1 MLISSRLSKIAAL
14 LVALFALTA
23 CQTQD
28 KFGSSEMI
36 EEMSA
41 SSANDGDFYI
51 DAPLDEE
58 WAKEQAEAQRK
69 AEEERLAK
77 EAAEEAQREQERL
90 DEEARAREE
99 ARIAEEQRLKQ
110 EEADR
115 AAKEAAD
122 RAAKEAADRA
132 AKEADD
138 RAAKEAAD
146 RAAREAANAEA
157 GVVNDVVP
165 TGKPTEAVY
174 FDFDKSFILPKF
186 DDVILSHVKYLRVNP
201 DLKVEIQGNCDERGS
216 REYNLGLGNQ
226 RALAV
231 KAALE
236 LLGIASDR
244 ISITSFGS
252 EKPVALGHDESSW
265 QQNRR
270 ADFVY

>member
-1 MLISSRLSKIAAL
+1 MLISSRLSKLAAL

-23 CQTQD
+23 CQTQT
-28 KFGSSEMI
+28 KTGSTDMI

-41 SSANDGDFYI
+41 ESATDGDFYI
-51 DAPLDEE
+51 EAPLDEE
-58 WAKEQAEAQRK
+58 WAKEQADAQRK
-69 AEEERLAK
+69 AEEERLAR
-77 EAAEEAQREQERL
+77 EAAQREQERL

-110 EEADR
+110 E
-115 AAKEAAD
+115 AAD
-122 RAAKEAADRA
+122 RAAKEAA
-132 AKEADD
+132 E
-138 RAAKEAAD
+138 RAAKEAAE
-146 RAAREAANAEA
+146 RAAKEAANAET

-165 TGKPTEAVY
+165 VGKPTASVY

-186 DDVILSHVKYLRVNP
+186 DDVILSHVKYLRANP

>member
-1 MLISSRLSKIAAL
+1 MLISSRLLKLAAL
-14 LVALFALTA
+14 LVALLALTA
-23 CQTQD
+23 CQTQT
-28 KFGSSEMI
+28 KTGSSDMI

-41 SSANDGDFYI
+41 ESATDGDFYI
-51 DAPLDEE
+51 EAPLDEE
-58 WAKEQAEAQRK
+58 WAKEQADAQRK
-69 AEEERLAK
+69 AEEDRLAR
-77 EAAEEAQREQERL
+77 EAAEAAQREQERL

-110 EEADR
+110 E
-115 AAKEAAD
+115 AAD
-122 RAAKEAADRA
+122 RAAKEAA
-132 AKEADD
+132 E
-138 RAAKEAAD
+138 RAAKEAAE
-146 RAAREAANAEA
+146 RAAKEAANAET

-165 TGKPTEAVY
+165 VGKPTASVY

-186 DDVILSHVKYLRVNP
+186 DDVILSHVKYLRANP

>member
-1 MLISSRLSKIAAL
+1 MLITSRLLRIAAL
-14 LVALFALTA
+14 LLALFALTA
-23 CQTQD
+23 CQTQT
-28 KFGSSEMI
+28 KTGSSDMI

-41 SSANDGDFYI
+41 SSANDEDFYI

-69 AEEERLAK
+69 AEEERLAR

-110 EEADR
+110 E
-115 AAKEAAD
+115 
-122 RAAKEAADRA
+122 
-132 AKEADD
+132 
-138 RAAKEAAD
+138 AAD

-165 TGKPTEAVY
+165 VGKPTASVY

-186 DDVILSHVKYLRVNP
+186 DDVILSHVKYLRANP

>member
-1 MLISSRLSKIAAL
+1 MLITSRLLRIAAL
-14 LVALFALTA
+14 LLALFALTA
-23 CQTQD
+23 CQTQT
-28 KFGSSEMI
+28 KTGSSDMI

-69 AEEERLAK
+69 AEEERLAR

-110 EEADR
+110 EAADR
-115 AAKEAAD
+115 AAREAAD
-122 RAAKEAADRA
+122 RAAR
-132 AKEADD
+132 
-138 RAAKEAAD
+138 EAAD

-165 TGKPTEAVY
+165 VGKPTASVY

-186 DDVILSHVKYLRVNP
+186 DDVILSHVKYLRANP

>member
-1 MLISSRLSKIAAL
+1 MLISSRLLKIAAL

-23 CQTQD
+23 CQTQT
-28 KFGSSEMI
+28 KTGSSDMI

-69 AEEERLAK
+69 AEEERLAR

-90 DEEARAREE
+90 AEE

-110 EEADR
+110 E
-115 AAKEAAD
+115 AAD
-122 RAAKEAADRA
+122 RAAKEAA
-132 AKEADD
+132 D

-165 TGKPTEAVY
+165 VGKPTASVY

-186 DDVILSHVKYLRVNP
+186 DDVILSHVKYLRANP

>member
-1 MLISSRLSKIAAL
+1 MLITSRLLRIAAL
-14 LVALFALTA
+14 LLALFALTA
-23 CQTQD
+23 CQTQT
-28 KFGSSEMI
+28 KTGSSDMI

-69 AEEERLAK
+69 AEEERLAR

-110 EEADR
+110 E
-115 AAKEAAD
+115 
-122 RAAKEAADRA
+122 
-132 AKEADD
+132 
-138 RAAKEAAD
+138 AAD

-165 TGKPTEAVY
+165 VGKPTASVY

-186 DDVILSHVKYLRVNP
+186 DDVILSHVKYLRANP

>member
-1 MLISSRLSKIAAL
+1 MLISSRLLKLAAL
-14 LVALFALTA
+14 LFALLALTA
-23 CQTQD
+23 CQTQT
-28 KFGSSEMI
+28 KTGSSDMI

-41 SSANDGDFYI
+41 ESATDGDFYI
-51 DAPLDEE
+51 EAPLDEE
-58 WAKEQAEAQRK
+58 WAKEQADAQRK
-69 AEEERLAK
+69 AEEERLAR
-77 EAAEEAQREQERL
+77 EAAEAAQREQERL

-110 EEADR
+110 EAADR

-132 AKEADD
+132 AKEA
-138 RAAKEAAD
+138 
-146 RAAREAANAEA
+146 ANAET

-165 TGKPTEAVY
+165 VGKPTASVY

-186 DDVILSHVKYLRVNP
+186 DDVILSHVKYLRANP

>member
-1 MLISSRLSKIAAL
+1 MLITSRLLRIAAL
-14 LVALFALTA
+14 LLALFALTA

-69 AEEERLAK
+69 AEEERLAR

-110 EEADR
+110 EAADR
-115 AAKEAAD
+115 AAREAAD
-122 RAAKEAADRA
+122 RAAR
-132 AKEADD
+132 
-138 RAAKEAAD
+138 EAAD

-165 TGKPTEAVY
+165 VGKPTASVY

-186 DDVILSHVKYLRVNP
+186 DDVILSHVKYLRANP

>member
-1 MLISSRLSKIAAL
+1 MLITSRLLKIAAL

-23 CQTQD
+23 CQTQT
-28 KFGSSEMI
+28 KTGSSDMI

-41 SSANDGDFYI
+41 QSGTDGDFYI
-51 DAPLDEE
+51 EAPLDEE
-58 WAKEQAEAQRK
+58 WAKKQAEAQRK
-69 AEEERLAK
+69 AEEERLAR

-110 EEADR
+110 EAADR

-122 RAAKEAADRA
+122 RAAKEAA
-132 AKEADD
+132 E
-138 RAAKEAAD
+138 

-165 TGKPTEAVY
+165 VGKPTESVY

-186 DDVILSHVKYLRVNP
+186 DDVILSHVKYLRANP

>member
-1 MLISSRLSKIAAL
+1 MLITSRLLRIAAL
-14 LVALFALTA
+14 LLALFALTA
-23 CQTQD
+23 CKTQD
-28 KFGSSEMI
+28 EFGSSEMI

-69 AEEERLAK
+69 AEEERLAR

-110 EEADR
+110 EAADR
-115 AAKEAAD
+115 AAREAAD
-122 RAAKEAADRA
+122 RAAR
-132 AKEADD
+132 
-138 RAAKEAAD
+138 EAAD

-165 TGKPTEAVY
+165 VGKPTASVY

-186 DDVILSHVKYLRVNP
+186 DDVILSHVKYLRANP

>member
-1 MLISSRLSKIAAL
+1 MLISSRLLKLAAL
-14 LVALFALTA
+14 LVALCALTA
-23 CQTQD
+23 CQTQT
-28 KFGSSEMI
+28 KTGSTDMI

-41 SSANDGDFYI
+41 ESATDGDFYI
-51 DAPLDEE
+51 EAPLDEE
-58 WAKEQAEAQRK
+58 WAKEQADAQRK
-69 AEEERLAK
+69 AEEERLAR
-77 EAAEEAQREQERL
+77 EAAEAAQREQERL

-110 EEADR
+110 EAADR

-122 RAAKEAADRA
+122 RAAKEAA
-132 AKEADD
+132 E
-138 RAAKEAAD
+138 RAAKEAA
-146 RAAREAANAEA
+146 NAET

-165 TGKPTEAVY
+165 VGKPTASVY

-186 DDVILSHVKYLRVNP
+186 DDVILSHVKYLRANP

>member
-1 MLISSRLSKIAAL
+1 MLISSRLLKLAAL
-14 LVALFALTA
+14 LFALLALTA
-23 CQTQD
+23 CQTQT
-28 KFGSSEMI
+28 KTGSTDMI

-41 SSANDGDFYI
+41 ESATDGDFYI
-51 DAPLDEE
+51 EAPLDEE
-58 WAKEQAEAQRK
+58 WAKEQADAQRK
-69 AEEERLAK
+69 AEEERLAR
-77 EAAEEAQREQERL
+77 EAAEAAQREQERL

-110 EEADR
+110 EAAER
-115 AAKEAAD
+115 AAKEAAE
-122 RAAKEAADRA
+122 RAAKEAA
-132 AKEADD
+132 E
-138 RAAKEAAD
+138 RAAKEAA
-146 RAAREAANAEA
+146 NAET

-165 TGKPTEAVY
+165 VGKPTASVY

-186 DDVILSHVKYLRVNP
+186 DDVILSHVKYLRANP

>member
-1 MLISSRLSKIAAL
+1 MLISSRLLKLAAL

-23 CQTQD
+23 CQTQT
-28 KFGSSEMI
+28 KTGSSDMI

-41 SSANDGDFYI
+41 ESATDGDFYI
-51 DAPLDEE
+51 EAPLDEE
-58 WAKEQAEAQRK
+58 WAKEQADAQRK
-69 AEEERLAK
+69 AEEERLAR
-77 EAAEEAQREQERL
+77 EAAEAAQREQERL

-110 EEADR
+110 EAADR

-122 RAAKEAADRA
+122 RAAKEAA
-132 AKEADD
+132 E
-138 RAAKEAAD
+138 RAAKEAA
-146 RAAREAANAEA
+146 NAET

-165 TGKPTEAVY
+165 VGKPTASVY

-186 DDVILSHVKYLRVNP
+186 DDVILSHVKYLRANP

>member
-1 MLISSRLSKIAAL
+1 MLISSRLLKLAAL

-23 CQTQD
+23 CQTQT
-28 KFGSSEMI
+28 KTGSTDMI

-41 SSANDGDFYI
+41 ESATDGDFYI
-51 DAPLDEE
+51 EAPLDEE
-58 WAKEQAEAQRK
+58 WAKEQADAQRK
-69 AEEERLAK
+69 AEEERLAR
-77 EAAEEAQREQERL
+77 EAAEAAQREQERL
-90 DEEARAREE
+90 DEEARAKEE

-110 EEADR
+110 E
-115 AAKEAAD
+115 AAD
-122 RAAKEAADRA
+122 RAAKEAA
-132 AKEADD
+132 E
-138 RAAKEAAD
+138 RAAKEAAE
-146 RAAREAANAEA
+146 RAAKEAAERAAKEAANAET
-157 GVVNDVVP
+157 GVVNDVIPV
-165 TGKPTEAVY
+165 GKPTASVY

-186 DDVILSHVKYLRVNP
+186 DDVILSHVKYLRANP

>member
-28 KFGSSEMI
+28 EFGSSEMI

-41 SSANDGDFYI
+41 ESATDGDFYI
-51 DAPLDEE
+51 EAPLDEE
-58 WAKEQAEAQRK
+58 WAKERADAQRK
-69 AEEERLAK
+69 AEEERLAR

-115 AAKEAAD
+115 AAKEAA
-122 RAAKEAADRA
+122 
-132 AKEADD
+132 D

>member
-1 MLISSRLSKIAAL
+1 MLISSRLLKLAAL

-23 CQTQD
+23 CQTQT
-28 KFGSSEMI
+28 KTGSSDMI

-41 SSANDGDFYI
+41 ESATDGDFYI
-51 DAPLDEE
+51 EAPLDEE

-69 AEEERLAK
+69 AEEERLAR

-110 EEADR
+110 EAADR

-132 AKEADD
+132 A
-138 RAAKEAAD
+138 
-146 RAAREAANAEA
+146 REAANAET

-165 TGKPTEAVY
+165 VGKPTASVY

-186 DDVILSHVKYLRVNP
+186 DDVILSHVKYLRANP

>member
-1 MLISSRLSKIAAL
+1 MLISSRLSKLAAL

-23 CQTQD
+23 CQTQT
-28 KFGSSEMI
+28 KTGSTDMI

-41 SSANDGDFYI
+41 ESATDGDFYI
-51 DAPLDEE
+51 EAPLDEE
-58 WAKEQAEAQRK
+58 WAKEQADAQRK
-69 AEEERLAK
+69 AEEERLAR
-77 EAAEEAQREQERL
+77 EAAQREQERL

-110 EEADR
+110 EAADR

-122 RAAKEAADRA
+122 RAAKEAA
-132 AKEADD
+132 
-138 RAAKEAAD
+138 
-146 RAAREAANAEA
+146 NAET

-165 TGKPTEAVY
+165 VGKPTASVY

-186 DDVILSHVKYLRVNP
+186 DDVILSHVKYLRANP

>member
-1 MLISSRLSKIAAL
+1 MLISSRLLKLAAL

-23 CQTQD
+23 CQTQT
-28 KFGSSEMI
+28 KTGSSDMI

-41 SSANDGDFYI
+41 ESATDGDFYI
-51 DAPLDEE
+51 EAPIDEE
-58 WAKEQAEAQRK
+58 WAKEQADAQRK
-69 AEEERLAK
+69 AEEQRLAR
-77 EAAEEAQREQERL
+77 EAAEAAQREQERL

-110 EEADR
+110 EAADR

-122 RAAKEAADRA
+122 RAAKEAA
-132 AKEADD
+132 
-138 RAAKEAAD
+138 
-146 RAAREAANAEA
+146 NAET

-165 TGKPTEAVY
+165 VGKPTASVY

-186 DDVILSHVKYLRVNP
+186 DDVILSHVKYLRANP

-270 ADFVY
+270 ADFEY

>member
-1 MLISSRLSKIAAL
+1 MLISSRLLKLAAL

-23 CQTQD
+23 CQTQT
-28 KFGSSEMI
+28 KTGSSDMI

-41 SSANDGDFYI
+41 ESATDGDFYI
-51 DAPLDEE
+51 EAPLDEE
-58 WAKEQAEAQRK
+58 WAKEQADAQRK
-69 AEEERLAK
+69 AEEERLAR
-77 EAAEEAQREQERL
+77 EAAEAAQREQERL
-90 DEEARAREE
+90 DEEVRAREE

-110 EEADR
+110 
-115 AAKEAAD
+115 EAAD

-132 AKEADD
+132 AKEAAE
-138 RAAKEAAD
+138 RAAKEAA
-146 RAAREAANAEA
+146 NAET

-165 TGKPTEAVY
+165 VGKPTASVY

-186 DDVILSHVKYLRVNP
+186 DDVILSHVKYLRANP

>member
-1 MLISSRLSKIAAL
+1 MLITSRLLRIAAL
-14 LVALFALTA
+14 LLALFALTA
-23 CQTQD
+23 CQTQT
-28 KFGSSEMI
+28 KTGSSDMI

-69 AEEERLAK
+69 AEEERLAR

-110 EEADR
+110 EAADR
-115 AAKEAAD
+115 AAREAAD
-122 RAAKEAADRA
+122 RAAREAA
-132 AKEADD
+132 E
-138 RAAKEAAD
+138 

-165 TGKPTEAVY
+165 VGKPTASVY

-186 DDVILSHVKYLRVNP
+186 DDVILSHVKYLRANP

>member
-1 MLISSRLSKIAAL
+1 MLISSRLLKLAAL

-23 CQTQD
+23 CQTQT
-28 KFGSSEMI
+28 KTGSSDMI

-41 SSANDGDFYI
+41 ESATDGDFYI
-51 DAPLDEE
+51 EAPLDEE
-58 WAKEQAEAQRK
+58 WAKEQADAQRK
-69 AEEERLAK
+69 AEEERLAR
-77 EAAEEAQREQERL
+77 EAAEAAQREQERL

-110 EEADR
+110 E
-115 AAKEAAD
+115 AAD
-122 RAAKEAADRA
+122 RAAKEAA
-132 AKEADD
+132 
-138 RAAKEAAD
+138 
-146 RAAREAANAEA
+146 NAET

-165 TGKPTEAVY
+165 VGKPTASVY

-186 DDVILSHVKYLRVNP
+186 DDVILSHVKYLRANP

>member
-1 MLISSRLSKIAAL
+1 MLISSRLLKIAAL

-23 CQTQD
+23 CQTQT
-28 KFGSSEMI
+28 KTGSSDMI

-69 AEEERLAK
+69 AEEERLAR

-99 ARIAEEQRLKQ
+99 ARIAEEEQLKQ
-110 EEADR
+110 
-115 AAKEAAD
+115 
-122 RAAKEAADRA
+122 
-132 AKEADD
+132 
-138 RAAKEAAD
+138 EAAD

-165 TGKPTEAVY
+165 VGKPTASVY

-186 DDVILSHVKYLRVNP
+186 DDVILSHVKYLRANP

>member
-1 MLISSRLSKIAAL
+1 MLISSRLLKLAAL

-23 CQTQD
+23 CQTQT
-28 KFGSSEMI
+28 KTGSTDMI

-41 SSANDGDFYI
+41 ESATDGDFYI
-51 DAPLDEE
+51 EAPLDEE
-58 WAKEQAEAQRK
+58 WAKEQADAQRK
-69 AEEERLAK
+69 AEEERLAR
-77 EAAEEAQREQERL
+77 EAAEAAQREQERL

-110 EEADR
+110 EAADR
-115 AAKEAAD
+115 AAREAAD
-122 RAAKEAADRA
+122 RAAR
-132 AKEADD
+132 
-138 RAAKEAAD
+138 EAAD

-165 TGKPTEAVY
+165 VGKPTASVY

-186 DDVILSHVKYLRVNP
+186 DDVILSHVKYLRANP

-265 QQNRR
+265 KQNRR

>member
-1 MLISSRLSKIAAL
+1 MLISSRLLKLAAL

-23 CQTQD
+23 CQTQT
-28 KFGSSEMI
+28 KTGSSDMI

-41 SSANDGDFYI
+41 ESATDGDFYI
-51 DAPLDEE
+51 EAPLDEE
-58 WAKEQAEAQRK
+58 WAKEQADAQRK
-69 AEEERLAK
+69 AEEERLAR
-77 EAAEEAQREQERL
+77 EAAEAAQREQERL

-110 EEADR
+110 EAAER
-115 AAKEAAD
+115 AAKEAAE
-122 RAAKEAADRA
+122 RAAKEAA
-132 AKEADD
+132 E
-138 RAAKEAAD
+138 RAAKEAA
-146 RAAREAANAEA
+146 NAET

-165 TGKPTEAVY
+165 VGKPTASVY

-186 DDVILSHVKYLRVNP
+186 DDVILSHVKYLRANP

>member
-1 MLISSRLSKIAAL
+1 MLITSRLLRIAAL

-110 EEADR
+110 EAADR
-115 AAKEAAD
+115 AAREAAD
-122 RAAKEAADRA
+122 RAAR
-132 AKEADD
+132 
-138 RAAKEAAD
+138 EAAD

-165 TGKPTEAVY
+165 VGKPTASVY

-186 DDVILSHVKYLRVNP
+186 DDVILSHVKYLRANP

>member
-1 MLISSRLSKIAAL
+1 MLISSRLLKLAAL

-23 CQTQD
+23 CQTQT
-28 KFGSSEMI
+28 KTGSSDMI

-41 SSANDGDFYI
+41 ESATDGDFYI
-51 DAPLDEE
+51 EAPLDEE
-58 WAKEQAEAQRK
+58 WAKEQADAQRK
-69 AEEERLAK
+69 AEEERLAR
-77 EAAEEAQREQERL
+77 EAAEAAQREQERL

-110 EEADR
+110 EAADR

-132 AKEADD
+132 AKEAS
-138 RAAKEAAD
+138 K
-146 RAAREAANAEA
+146 EAANAET

-165 TGKPTEAVY
+165 VGKPTASVY

-186 DDVILSHVKYLRVNP
+186 DDVILSHVKYLRANP

>member
-1 MLISSRLSKIAAL
+1 MLISSRLLKLAAL

-23 CQTQD
+23 CQTQT
-28 KFGSSEMI
+28 KTGSSDMI

-41 SSANDGDFYI
+41 ESATDGDFYI
-51 DAPLDEE
+51 EAPLDEE
-58 WAKEQAEAQRK
+58 WAKEQADAQRK
-69 AEEERLAK
+69 AEEERLAR
-77 EAAEEAQREQERL
+77 EAAEAAQREQERL

-110 EEADR
+110 EAADR

-132 AKEADD
+132 AKEA
-138 RAAKEAAD
+138 
-146 RAAREAANAEA
+146 ANAET

-165 TGKPTEAVY
+165 VGKPTASVY

-186 DDVILSHVKYLRVNP
+186 DDVILSHVKYLRANP

>member
-1 MLISSRLSKIAAL
+1 MLISSRLSKLAAL

-23 CQTQD
+23 CQTQT
-28 KFGSSEMI
+28 KTGSTDMI

-41 SSANDGDFYI
+41 ESATDGDFYI
-51 DAPLDEE
+51 EAPLDEE
-58 WAKEQAEAQRK
+58 WAKEQADAQRK
-69 AEEERLAK
+69 AEEERLAR
-77 EAAEEAQREQERL
+77 EAAEAAQREQERL

-110 EEADR
+110 E
-115 AAKEAAD
+115 AAD
-122 RAAKEAADRA
+122 RAAKEAA
-132 AKEADD
+132 E
-138 RAAKEAAD
+138 RAAKEAAE
-146 RAAREAANAEA
+146 RAAKEAANAET

-165 TGKPTEAVY
+165 VGKPTASVY

-186 DDVILSHVKYLRVNP
+186 DDVILSHVKYLRANP

>member
-1 MLISSRLSKIAAL
+1 MLISSRLLKIAAL

-28 KFGSSEMI
+28 EFGSSEMI

-41 SSANDGDFYI
+41 ESATDGDFYI
-51 DAPLDEE
+51 EAPLDEE
-58 WAKEQAEAQRK
+58 WAKERADAQRK
-69 AEEERLAK
+69 AEEERLAR

-90 DEEARAREE
+90 DEETRAREE

-110 EEADR
+110 E
-115 AAKEAAD
+115 AAD
-122 RAAKEAADRA
+122 RAAKEAA
-132 AKEADD
+132 D

>member
-1 MLISSRLSKIAAL
+1 MLISSRLLKLAAL

-23 CQTQD
+23 CQTQT
-28 KFGSSEMI
+28 KTGSSDMI

-41 SSANDGDFYI
+41 ESATDGDFYI
-51 DAPLDEE
+51 EAPIDEE
-58 WAKEQAEAQRK
+58 WAKEQADAQRK
-69 AEEERLAK
+69 AEEERLAR
-77 EAAEEAQREQERL
+77 EAAEAAQREQERL

-110 EEADR
+110 E
-115 AAKEAAD
+115 AAD
-122 RAAKEAADRA
+122 RAAKEAA
-132 AKEADD
+132 
-138 RAAKEAAD
+138 
-146 RAAREAANAEA
+146 NAET

-165 TGKPTEAVY
+165 VGKPTASVY

-186 DDVILSHVKYLRVNP
+186 DDVILSHVKYLRANP

>member
-1 MLISSRLSKIAAL
+1 MLISSRLLKLAAL

-23 CQTQD
+23 CQTQT
-28 KFGSSEMI
+28 KTGSSDMI

-41 SSANDGDFYI
+41 ESATDGDFYI
-51 DAPLDEE
+51 EAPLDEE
-58 WAKEQAEAQRK
+58 WAKEQADAQRK
-69 AEEERLAK
+69 AEEERLARQ
-77 EAAEEAQREQERL
+77 AAEAAQREQERL

-110 EEADR
+110 E
-115 AAKEAAD
+115 AAD
-122 RAAKEAADRA
+122 RAAKEAA
-132 AKEADD
+132 
-138 RAAKEAAD
+138 
-146 RAAREAANAEA
+146 NAET

-165 TGKPTEAVY
+165 VGKPTASVY

-186 DDVILSHVKYLRVNP
+186 DDVILSHVKYLRANP

>member
-1 MLISSRLSKIAAL
+1 MLISSRLSKLAAL

-23 CQTQD
+23 CQTQT
-28 KFGSSEMI
+28 KTGSTDMI

-41 SSANDGDFYI
+41 ESATDGDFYI
-51 DAPLDEE
+51 EAPLDEE
-58 WAKEQAEAQRK
+58 WAKEQADAQRK
-69 AEEERLAK
+69 AEEERLAR
-77 EAAEEAQREQERL
+77 EAAEAAQREQERL

-110 EEADR
+110 E
-115 AAKEAAD
+115 AAD
-122 RAAKEAADRA
+122 RAAKEAA
-132 AKEADD
+132 
-138 RAAKEAAD
+138 
-146 RAAREAANAEA
+146 NAET

-165 TGKPTEAVY
+165 VGKPTASVY

-186 DDVILSHVKYLRVNP
+186 DDVILSHVKYLRANP

>member
-1 MLISSRLSKIAAL
+1 MLITSRLLRIAAL
-14 LVALFALTA
+14 LLALFALTA
-23 CQTQD
+23 CQTQT
-28 KFGSSEMI
+28 KTGSSDMI

-69 AEEERLAK
+69 AEEERLAR

-90 DEEARAREE
+90 AEE

-110 EEADR
+110 
-115 AAKEAAD
+115 EAAD

-132 AKEADD
+132 AREAAE
-138 RAAKEAAD
+138 RAAREAAE

-165 TGKPTEAVY
+165 VGKPTASVY

-186 DDVILSHVKYLRVNP
+186 DDVILSHVKYLRANP

>member
-1 MLISSRLSKIAAL
+1 MLISSRLLKIAAL

-23 CQTQD
+23 CQTQT
-28 KFGSSEMI
+28 KTGSSDMI

-69 AEEERLAK
+69 AEEERLAR

-90 DEEARAREE
+90 AEE

-110 EEADR
+110 EAADR

-132 AKEADD
+132 A
-138 RAAKEAAD
+138 REAAD

-165 TGKPTEAVY
+165 VGKPTASVY

-186 DDVILSHVKYLRVNP
+186 DDVILSHVKYLRANP